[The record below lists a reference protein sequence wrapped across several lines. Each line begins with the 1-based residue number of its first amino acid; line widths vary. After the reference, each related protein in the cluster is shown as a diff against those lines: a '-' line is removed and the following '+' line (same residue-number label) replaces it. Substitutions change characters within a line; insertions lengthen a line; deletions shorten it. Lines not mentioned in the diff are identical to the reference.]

1 MKRAL
6 LIDDNQLVEKIARMY
21 LERYGWQ
28 VEYCNGP
35 FGVLKKVRE
44 FQPDIVLLDLNMP
57 GLSGNSLA
65 GLLKEHKHDHG
76 FCVIAFSSEP
86 ENIQKDLVR
95 AGLVDGYFVKNQSLE
110 GLEEVMEWVAAKK
123 CLANVGNSEAV

>member
-35 FGVLKKVRE
+35 FGVLKKVKE
-44 FQPDIVLLDLNMP
+44 FQPHIVLLDLNMP

-65 GLLKEHKHDHG
+65 GLLKEHKHAHG

-86 ENIQKDLVR
+86 ENTQKGLVR
-95 AGLVDGYFVKNQSLE
+95 AGLVDGYFVKNQSLD
-110 GLEEVMEWVAAKK
+110 GLEEVMEWVAARRRVS
-123 CLANVGNSEAV
+123 LTASGESA